1 MVPLSARAALVAV
14 VVCSTGLAAQG
25 SPYVPLDDI
34 AYRYVDAMMA
44 RGEFRNLSAL
54 ERPYTVSD
62 VLMAIDEA
70 RGRAPGSRISGYLD
84 ALETAVDKYSPRPR
98 PRVVRRLVG
107 SPDTAQYIVI
117 HADQVEGCGFGTGV
131 GYSHSPGSIP
141 KPDTAANGGTA
152 ADHSPHDSTRHQTT
166 HDSAAIDNG
175 MPAAAPQMMRDHLAR
190 CQQYDT
196 PRSNAFR
203 ARGTVNFY
211 GTAQTSSRRELMLA
225 TDASSFSPA
234 MTIRVMMAGG
244 PIAASIRPI
253 IDTGLNE
260 DIEFTGRRD
269 RTLAGRTEDGYVT
282 GQWKYGELF
291 LGRAAR
297 NWGPPALYG
306 LQLGNY
312 AYTYDHLY
320 GRIGTDKVHF
330 ATVITRLEDFRDAAA
345 VATQRYFS
353 IHRLAL
359 RHAAWEIAATESYL
373 YSGVGRRFEPSL
385 TNPLN
390 IFSLS
395 WRNEAQDGNLGLGL
409 ETSFRSRR
417 GTLAAHVF
425 LDDLQIDR
433 CEDICKEPSSYGL
446 TLSAEGLPLGG
457 DQRWF
462 ASYARVSYLTYRT
475 PTPSERYSTFKIG
488 LGQGFSDFDEV
499 RVGLDLALVPR
510 TPLRLYV
517 ARRRQGEGDYR
528 APFPLPEEYATTPGI
543 FGGIVS
549 NIVRFG
555 VTGASRWSDL
565 ELSGDIGV
573 NRVDD
578 DAELRGVSA
587 NGFHGRV
594 KLAWEPRWSAAF

>member
-1 MVPLSARAALVAV
+1 VRAVLAALL
-14 VVCSTGLAAQG
+14 LAAFKLGAQG

-34 AYRYVDAMMA
+34 AYRYVDVMMA
-44 RGEFRNLSAL
+44 RGEFRTLSAL
-54 ERPYTVSD
+54 ERPYTVQALLS
-62 VLMAIDEA
+62 AIDSA
-70 RGRAPGSRISGYLD
+70 RTRGPSARISGYLD
-84 ALETAVDKYSPRPR
+84 ALETVVDKYSVRPR
-98 PRVVRRLVG
+98 GRRYRRDDDGPPYGAAVRMQDSV
-107 SPDTAQYIVI
+107 
-117 HADQVEGCGFGTGV
+117 TGEMITV
-131 GYSHSPGSIP
+131 S
-141 KPDTAANGGTA
+141 A
-152 ADHSPHDSTRHQTT
+152 
-166 HDSAAIDNG
+166 DSADRLE
-175 MPAAAPQMMRDHLAR
+175 AAARGDAR
-190 CQQYDT
+190 SDSI
-196 PRSNAFR
+196 RSLPFR

-211 GTAQTSSRRELMLA
+211 GTAQTSARRELMLA
-225 TDASSFSPA
+225 TDASTFNPA
-234 MTIRVMMAGG
+234 ATIRVVMAGG

-269 RTLAGRTEDGYVT
+269 RSLAGRTEDGYVT
-282 GQWKYGELF
+282 GQWTYGELF
-291 LGRAAR
+291 FGRTAR
-297 NWGPPALYG
+297 NWGPATLHG

-312 AYTYDHLY
+312 VYTYDHLY
-320 GRIGTDKVHF
+320 GRVGTDKLHF
-330 ATVITRLEDFRDAAA
+330 ATVITRLEDFRDVNA

-359 RHAAWEIAATESYL
+359 RHGPWEIAATESYL

-385 TNPLN
+385 SNPFN

-409 ETSFRSRR
+409 ETSFRSRN

-433 CEDICKEPSSYGL
+433 CDEICKEPSSYGL
-446 TLSAEGLPLGG
+446 TLTAEGLPLAG

-475 PTPSERYSTFKIG
+475 PTTPERYSSFNIG

-510 TPLRLYV
+510 TPLRFYV

-528 APFPLPEEYATTPGI
+528 DAFPLPADYATTPGI

-549 NIVRFG
+549 DIVRLG

-573 NRVDD
+573 NKVDD
-578 DAELRGVSA
+578 DVELRGVSV
-587 NGFHGRV
+587 NGFQARV
-594 KLAWEPRWSAAF
+594 KLAWEPRWSVAF

>member
-1 MVPLSARAALVAV
+1 MAES
-14 VVCSTGLAAQG
+14 CQG
-25 SPYVPLDDI
+25 Y
-34 AYRYVDAMMA
+34 
-44 RGEFRNLSAL
+44 
-54 ERPYTVSD
+54 
-62 VLMAIDEA
+62 EA
-70 RGRAPGSRISGYLD
+70 P
-84 ALETAVDKYSPRPR
+84 E
-98 PRVVRRLVG
+98 
-107 SPDTAQYIVI
+107 
-117 HADQVEGCGFGTGV
+117 
-131 GYSHSPGSIP
+131 SHP
-141 KPDTAANGGTA
+141 
-152 ADHSPHDSTRHQTT
+152 
-166 HDSAAIDNG
+166 
-175 MPAAAPQMMRDHLAR
+175 
-190 CQQYDT
+190 
-196 PRSNAFR
+196 FR
-203 ARGTVNFY
+203 ARATVNFY

-225 TDASSFSPA
+225 TDATSFSPA
-234 MTIRVMMAGG
+234 ATIRIMMAGG

-297 NWGPPALYG
+297 NWGPPAVYG
-306 LQLGNY
+306 LQLANY

-330 ATVITRLEDFRDAAA
+330 STVMTRLEDFRDAAA

-395 WRNEAQDGNLGLGL
+395 WRNEAQEGNLGLGL
-409 ETSFRSRR
+409 ETSFRSRK

-433 CEDICKEPSSYGL
+433 CDEICKEPSSYGL

-543 FGGIVS
+543 FGGVVA

-555 VTGASRWSDL
+555 ITGASRWSDL
-565 ELSGDIGV
+565 ELSGDIGINQV
-573 NRVDD
+573 SD
-578 DAELRGVSA
+578 DAQVRGVSTD
-587 NGFHGRV
+587 GFQGRV
-594 KLAWEPRWSAAF
+594 RLAWEPGWSVAF

>member
-1 MVPLSARAALVAV
+1 MVPLSARAAIIALFITALDL
-14 VVCSTGLAAQG
+14 GAQG

-34 AYRYVDAMMA
+34 AYRYVDVMMA
-44 RGEFRNLSAL
+44 RGEFRQLSAL
-54 ERPYTVSD
+54 ERPYTVEA
-62 VLMAIDEA
+62 LLTAIDRA
-70 RGRAPGSRISGYLD
+70 RERQPSPRISDYLD
-84 ALETAVDKYSPRPR
+84 ALETVVDKYSVRPR
-98 PRVVRRLVG
+98 PRRSRVLFTEARDTSVLRQETSL
-107 SPDTAQYIVI
+107 SADTAV
-117 HADQVEGCGFGTGV
+117 AVV
-131 GYSHSPGSIP
+131 SL
-141 KPDTAANGGTA
+141 
-152 ADHSPHDSTRHQTT
+152 DSLSAPTVTT
-166 HDSAAIDNG
+166 TYEPVQQRND
-175 MPAAAPQMMRDHLAR
+175 PQ
-190 CQQYDT
+190 
-196 PRSNAFR
+196 RSFPFR
-203 ARGTVNFY
+203 TRGTVNFY
-211 GTAQTSSRRELMLA
+211 GTAQTSARRELMLA

-234 MTIRVMMAGG
+234 ATIRVMMAGG

-269 RTLAGRTEDGYVT
+269 RQLAGRTEDGYVT

-291 LGRAAR
+291 FGRAAR

-320 GRIGTDKVHF
+320 GRVGTDKLHF
-330 ATVITRLEDFRDAAA
+330 AAVITRLEDYRDANA

-359 RHAAWEIAATESYL
+359 RHGAWEIAATESYL

-385 TNPLN
+385 SNPFN

-395 WRNEAQDGNLGLGL
+395 WRNEAQEGNLGLGL

-433 CEDICKEPSSYGL
+433 CDEICKEPSSYGL
-446 TLSAEGLPLGG
+446 TLTAEGLPLAG

-475 PTPSERYSTFKIG
+475 PTTPERYAAFNIG

-528 APFPLPEEYATTPGI
+528 DAFPLPADYATTPGI

-549 NIVRFG
+549 NIVRLG
-555 VTGASRWSDL
+555 VTGASRWNDF
-565 ELSGDIGV
+565 ELSGDVGV
-573 NRVDD
+573 NKVDD
-578 DAELRGVSA
+578 DVELRGVSV
-587 NGFHGRV
+587 NGFQARV
-594 KLAWEPRWSAAF
+594 KLSWEPRWSVAF

>member
-1 MVPLSARAALVAV
+1 MVPLSARAVFAALLLTAFDL
-14 VVCSTGLAAQG
+14 GAQG

-34 AYRYVDAMMA
+34 AYRYVDVMMA
-44 RGEFRNLSAL
+44 RGDFRQLSAL
-54 ERPYTVSD
+54 DRPYTVQALLS
-62 VLMAIDEA
+62 AIDSA
-70 RGRAPGSRISGYLD
+70 RAAQPSARIRGYLD
-84 ALETAVDKYSPRPR
+84 ALETVVDKYSVRPR
-98 PRVVRRLVG
+98 PRSPRRYDEPRDGPALRVQDKVSG
-107 SPDTAQYIVI
+107 EMTTVI
-117 HADQVEGCGFGTGV
+117 SLD
-131 GYSHSPGSIP
+131 SL
-141 KPDTAANGGTA
+141 GGTTDTTGFEA
-152 ADHSPHDSTRHQTT
+152 RSDPSTR
-166 HDSAAIDNG
+166 SF
-175 MPAAAPQMMRDHLAR
+175 P
-190 CQQYDT
+190 
-196 PRSNAFR
+196 FR

-211 GTAQTSSRRELMLA
+211 GTAQTSARRELMLA
-225 TDASSFSPA
+225 TDASTFSPA
-234 MTIRVMMAGG
+234 ATIRVMMAGG

-282 GQWKYGELF
+282 GQWTYGELF
-291 LGRAAR
+291 FGRTAR
-297 NWGPPALYG
+297 NWGPPTVYG

-320 GRIGTDKVHF
+320 GRVGTDKLHF
-330 ATVITRLEDFRDAAA
+330 ATVITRLEDYRDANA

-385 TNPLN
+385 SNPFN

-409 ETSFRSRR
+409 ETSFRSRK

-433 CEDICKEPSSYGL
+433 CDEICKEPSSYGL
-446 TLSAEGLPLGG
+446 TLTAEGLPLAG

-475 PTPSERYSTFKIG
+475 PTTPERYAAFNIG
-488 LGQGFSDFDEV
+488 LGQGFSDFDDV

-510 TPLRLYV
+510 TPLRFYV

-528 APFPLPEEYATTPGI
+528 DPFPLPADYATTPGI

-549 NIVRFG
+549 SIVRFG

-565 ELSGDIGV
+565 EFSGDIGM

-587 NGFHGRV
+587 NGFQARV

>member
-1 MVPLSARAALVAV
+1 MVSLSGRAALLAIVA
-14 VVCSTGLAAQG
+14 GALNLGAQG

-54 ERPYTVSD
+54 ERPYTVSE
-62 VLMAIDEA
+62 VLLAINNA
-70 RGRAPGSRISGYLD
+70 RAGRTSARISGYLD
-84 ALETAVDKYSPRPR
+84 ALEVVVNKYSPRPG
-98 PRVVRRLVG
+98 PRAVYRTTSANAG
-107 SPDTAQYIVI
+107 QYIVM
-117 HADQVEGCGFGTGV
+117 HTDQARGCGFAVGE
-131 GYSHSPGSIP
+131 GYSF
-141 KPDTAANGGTA
+141 A
-152 ADHSPHDSTRHQTT
+152 DSTMRRDSTADTVSAQPGAAHDATAQTIREVVQSCQG
-166 HDSAAIDNG
+166 HDETESH
-175 MPAAAPQMMRDHLAR
+175 P
-190 CQQYDT
+190 
-196 PRSNAFR
+196 FR
-203 ARGTVNFY
+203 ARATVNFY

-225 TDASSFSPA
+225 TDATSFSPA
-234 MTIRVMMAGG
+234 ATIRIMMAGG

-297 NWGPPALYG
+297 NWGPPAVYG

-330 ATVITRLEDFRDAAA
+330 ATVLTRLEDFRDAAA

-409 ETSFRSRR
+409 ETSFRSRK

-433 CEDICKEPSSYGL
+433 CDDICKEPSSYGL

-543 FGGIVS
+543 FGGEVS
-549 NIVRFG
+549 NIVRLG
-555 VTGASRWSDL
+555 LTGASRFSDV
-565 ELSGDIGV
+565 ELSGDIGINQV
-573 NRVDD
+573 SDR
-578 DAELRGVSA
+578 AQLRGVSA
-587 NGFHGRV
+587 DGFQGRV
-594 KLAWEPRWSAAF
+594 RLAWEPRWSAAF

>member
-1 MVPLSARAALVAV
+1 MSARAVFV
-14 VVCSTGLAAQG
+14 GIVVCALNLGAQG

-62 VLMAIDEA
+62 LLLAIDTA
-70 RGRAPGSRISGYLD
+70 RGRTPGSRISGYLD
-84 ALETAVDKYSPRPR
+84 ALETAVTKYSPRPR
-98 PRVVRRLVG
+98 PRAVHRSAG
-107 SPDTAQYIVI
+107 SPDTAQYVVV
-117 HADQVEGCGFGTGV
+117 HKDQVQGCGFFV
-131 GYSHSPGSIP
+131 GIGYNRYPDSIP
-141 KPDTAANGGTA
+141 NHDSTAGSTPDDDRAQ
-152 ADHSPHDSTRHQTT
+152 DSTRHHTTT
-166 HDSAAIDNG
+166 HDSAARDSAKQ
-175 MPAAAPQMMRDHLAR
+175 AAAARAMRDLQAR
-190 CQQYDT
+190 CPSYDT
-196 PRSNAFR
+196 PQSHPFR
-203 ARGTVNFY
+203 ARATVNFY

-234 MTIRVMMAGG
+234 ATIRVMMAGG

-291 LGRAAR
+291 VGRAAR

-320 GRIGTDKVHF
+320 GRVGTDKIHLS
-330 ATVITRLEDFRDAAA
+330 TVVTRLEDYRDAAA
-345 VATQRYFS
+345 VVTQRYFS

-359 RHAAWEIAATESYL
+359 RHGPWEIAATESYL
-373 YSGVGRRFEPSL
+373 YSGVGRTFEPSL
-385 TNPLN
+385 ANPFN
-390 IFSLS
+390 IYSLS
-395 WRNEAQDGNLGLGL
+395 WRNESQEGNLGLGL
-409 ETSFRSRR
+409 ETSFRSRK

-433 CEDICKEPSSYGL
+433 CEEICSEPSSYGW
-446 TLSAEGLPLGG
+446 TVSAEGLPLSG
-457 DQRWF
+457 DLRWF

-475 PTPSERYSTFKIG
+475 PNPSERYAVFQIG
-488 LGQGFSDFDEV
+488 LGQGFSDFDEI
-499 RVGLDLALVPR
+499 RIGLDLALVPR
-510 TPLRLYV
+510 TPLRAYI
-517 ARRRQGEGDYR
+517 AHRRQGEGDYR
-528 APFPLPEEYATTPGI
+528 DPFPLSADYATTPGI

-549 NIVRFG
+549 GITRFG
-555 VTGASRWSDL
+555 VSGVSQWQDF
-565 ELSGDIGV
+565 EVSGDIGI
-573 NRVDD
+573 NRGGEE
-578 DAELRGVSA
+578 AEALGVSA
-587 NGFHGRV
+587 SGFQGRL
-594 KLAWEPRWSAAF
+594 KIAFEPKWSVSF